1 MIYGIN
7 HAAEKITDSHFTNF
21 KVYTSNPRSKESEP
35 CEMHIN
41 ASSPEDLAEHFV
53 RKMNRHAP
61 GNQYW
66 VKLYN
71 GKNEEPNIFT
81 FTKEPG
87 AQVSNPGLTDIGNN
101 IPGAG
106 TFELVEISAD
116 KARLEIELRNA
127 QERIAQLEGEI
138 MDLEDEL
145 DNLDQEDDPLTGTLV
160 NILGSF
166 AKPGAGASGLGGS
179 EVMAALMEIK
189 EVAPEAE
196 GLLIKLGALAKQ
208 NPEQLKIF
216 VETLNKNL
224 Q

>member
-7 HAAEKITDSHFTNF
+7 SAAEKITDSHFTNF
-21 KVYTSNPRSKESEP
+21 KVYVSNPRNKESEP

-41 ASSPEDLAEHFV
+41 ASSPDDLAEHFI
-53 RKMNRHAP
+53 RKMGRHAP
-61 GNQYW
+61 GVQYW

-81 FTKEPG
+81 FTKETGAPASYPG
-87 AQVSNPGLTDIGNN
+87 ATALGSPEQ
-101 IPGAG
+101 GAG
-106 TFELVEISAD
+106 TSDLLELTASNT
-116 KARLEIELRNA
+116 RLEIELRNA
-127 QERIAQLEGEI
+127 QEKIAELEGDI
-138 MDLEDEL
+138 LDLEDEL
-145 DNLDQEDDPLTGTLV
+145 DNFEGDEDPLTGTLV

-166 AKPGAGASGLGGS
+166 AKPGASALGGND
-179 EVMAALMEIK
+179 VLVALTEIK
-189 EVAPEAE
+189 AVAPEAE
-196 GLLIKLGALAKQ
+196 GLLIKLGALAKE